1 MRTYNGP
8 ISPGPNLNMSIWK
21 NINIQGFML
30 ANFPKEVTVDN
41 FFTYMSEKLPQFKW
55 KQSTINGIE
64 NMDSAFLDMFQN
76 FDKGK
81 IIINL
86 QK

>member
-1 MRTYNGP
+1 
-8 ISPGPNLNMSIWK
+8 
-21 NINIQGFML
+21 ML
-30 ANFPKEVTVDN
+30 ANFPREDTVDK
-41 FFTYMSEKLPQFKW
+41 FFQYMSQKLPEFKW
-55 KQSTINGIE
+55 KQSTIDGIE

-81 IIINL
+81 IIIKL

>member
-1 MRTYNGP
+1 M
-8 ISPGPNLNMSIWK
+8 K
-21 NINIQGFML
+21 NPCILMFFI
-30 ANFPKEVTVDN
+30 ANYPKELTQDK
-41 FFTYMSEKLPQFKW
+41 FFQYMSQKLPHFKW
-55 KQSTINGIE
+55 KQSTIDGIE
-64 NMDSAFLDMFQN
+64 NMDSAFVDMFQN